1 MATQPPT
8 HRNLSRQDWIGPA
21 NSYNID
27 TGSLQRIA
35 DALETHLP
43 IMAKRHKDLIEDN
56 DRLNRLLFRANDNI
70 ATLLRRNAALR
81 GQITK
86 LKRKLATNG

>member
-21 NSYNID
+21 NSDDID

-35 DALETHLP
+35 DACEK
-43 IMAKRHKDLIEDN
+43 MASNYTALQN
-56 DRLNRLLFRANDNI
+56 DRDMYHRWYREQRSKVEQRDRTI
-70 ATLLRRNAALR
+70 IALR

-86 LKRKLATNG
+86 LKRKLADRG